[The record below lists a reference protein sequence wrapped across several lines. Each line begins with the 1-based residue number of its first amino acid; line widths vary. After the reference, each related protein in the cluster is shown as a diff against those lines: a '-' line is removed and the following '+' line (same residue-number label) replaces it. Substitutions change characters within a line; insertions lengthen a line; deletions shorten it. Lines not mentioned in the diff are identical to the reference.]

1 MPLPIPIGIDD
12 FRALREGRLEYVDKS
27 HLIREIVDKTGVQV
41 VLLPRPRRFG
51 KTLNLSMLRYFF
63 EKSEEDRSPLFQDL
77 SIWQAGDAYRAHF
90 QRYPVIH
97 LTLKDLKYER
107 FEDCWGG
114 LRKKIEVLFREHL
127 YLLEGGRLN
136 EWEVKDYRA
145 ILDGTAEKVVYY
157 RALLDLSSHLH
168 HHHGEKVI
176 ILIDEYD
183 EPIHAGYL
191 SGYTPQ
197 ILEVLR
203 VFLGMGLKGN
213 EHLHKA
219 VLTGI
224 LRVAKENLF
233 SGLNNLAVYSLLSHH
248 FNTCFGFTEAEVVS
262 LLERSERTD
271 RLSAVRAW
279 YNGYLFG
286 GEVIYNPWSVLSFL
300 QAEDGEPEPFW
311 LSTSSNDLI
320 RELIERNALRLQ
332 PAFEVLLS
340 GGSIERVLEE
350 NVPLTELTD
359 NDDALWSLLV
369 FAGYLKA
376 EKRSRGPMERPAHL
390 LSIPNREVREVY
402 TTTFHRWMEARMRG
416 HGGSLEELC
425 TALLGGDA
433 ELLEDQLQVFVTN
446 LLSYHD
452 PGTIKPER
460 VYHGFVVGLLAVLEP
475 GYQVR
480 SNRESGQGR
489 PDVIIRPTQPGKPG
503 VVLELKVARPRKKT
517 LAQALA
523 EGLAQL
529 RSNDYGAE
537 LRAAGATEVHA
548 FAVAFDGKKVR
559 VKAGGERKK
568 PRPAKQVSA
577 GKRRG

>member
-1 MPLPIPIGIDD
+1 MPLRIPIGIDD
-12 FRALREGRLEYVDKS
+12 FRTLREQQLEYVDKS
-27 HLIREIVDKTGVQV
+27 HLIRELIDKEGVQV

-51 KTLNLSMLRYFF
+51 KTLNLSMLRSFF
-63 EKSEEDRSPLFQDL
+63 EKSDEDLSYLFQDL

-97 LTLKDLKYER
+97 LTLKDVKYER

-114 LRKKIEVLFREHL
+114 FRKKIEVLFREHL

-145 ILDGTAEKVVYY
+145 ILDSTAEKAVYY
-157 RALLDLSSHLH
+157 RALLDLAGYLH
-168 HHHGEKVI
+168 RHHGEKVI

-183 EPIHAGYL
+183 EPIHAGYV
-191 SGYTPQ
+191 GEYTPQ

-203 VFLGMGLKGN
+203 AFLGMGLKGN
-213 EHLHKA
+213 VHLHKA

-233 SGLNNLAVYSLLSHH
+233 SGLNNLGVFSLLSPQ
-248 FNTCFGFTEAEVVS
+248 FKTCFGFTEAEVVS
-262 LLERSERTD
+262 LLERSGRTD
-271 RLSAVRAW
+271 RLEAVRAW

-300 QAEDGEPEPFW
+300 QAEDREPEPFW
-311 LSTSSNDLI
+311 VSTSSNDLI
-320 RELIERNALRLQ
+320 RELLERNALRLQ
-332 PAFEVLLS
+332 PAFEALLE
-340 GGSIERVLEE
+340 GGSLERMLEE
-350 NVPLTELTD
+350 NVSLNDLAG

-369 FAGYLKA
+369 FTGYLKA
-376 EKRSRGPMERPAHL
+376 EKRSRGPMERPVHL

-402 TTTFHRWMEARMRG
+402 TTTFHRWMAARMRG
-416 HGGSLEELC
+416 HGGSVEELC
-425 TALLGGDA
+425 AALLGGDA
-433 ELLEDQLQVFVTN
+433 ELLEEQLQPFVTN

-452 PGTIKPER
+452 PGMVKPER

-529 RSNDYGAE
+529 RANDYGAE
-537 LRAAGATEVHA
+537 LRAAGAPEVHA
-548 FAVAFDGKKVR
+548 FAVAFDGKRVR
-559 VKAGGERKK
+559 VKAGSERKK
-568 PRPAKQVSA
+568 PRPAKRTSVGRQ
-577 GKRRG
+577 RG